1 MPKQESTEAVVPT
14 AAAVSNC
21 GAISN
26 SAAVSNNVSASNNGT
41 KSFLRQALLATTS
54 QSFTRLR
61 HSSSGLVTT
70 NSNNPA
76 STLATSGGRI
86 GNQSQQQSSDVDQPF
101 ANIDTSSIA
110 GMDCLDIDLLVKNHQ
125 HQEELAGAVS
135 QSSSNTSTGDQTYE
149 ISSYLWFLMVP

>member
-1 MPKQESTEAVVPT
+1 MPTAS

-21 GAISN
+21 GAVSN
-26 SAAVSNNVSASNNGT
+26 SVNAVSDNVSSATNTGT

-61 HSSSGLVTT
+61 HSSSGLVTS
-70 NSNNPA
+70 NSNNSNSA
-76 STLATSGGRI
+76 TLATSGGRI
-86 GNQSQQQSSDVDQPF
+86 GNQSQSSSQSSDADQPF

-125 HQEELAGAVS
+125 HQEELAGV
-135 QSSSNTSTGDQTYE
+135 SSSASTSSG
-149 ISSYLWFLMVP
+149 SC